1 MVFPNFLGQAI
12 LFLRKE
18 GIVPFSKQKLK
29 SREEKGQSL
38 KKIKK

>member
-18 GIVPFSKQKLK
+18 GNYPLLKQKLK
-29 SREEKGQSL
+29 SIEEKGQSL
-38 KKIKK
+38 KK